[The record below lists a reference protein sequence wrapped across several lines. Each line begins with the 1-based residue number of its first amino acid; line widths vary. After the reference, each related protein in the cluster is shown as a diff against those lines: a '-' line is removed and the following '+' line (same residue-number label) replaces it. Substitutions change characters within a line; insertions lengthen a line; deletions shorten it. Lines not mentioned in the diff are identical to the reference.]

1 LSDRKSEGEQMAMNA
16 EDVLVEYFVKV
27 RDAASEALEQLTP
40 PEIKGQSPSVS
51 EANFDLNFTEYAG
64 QKLGAFEV
72 AEKNGNIPEKWTH
85 GFNILKNAN
94 ATISDRYHGEGYVFS
109 YWLFNERIYRQ
120 KLKG

>member
-1 LSDRKSEGEQMAMNA
+1 MAMNA

-27 RDAASEALEQLTP
+27 IDAASEALEQLTP
-40 PEIKGQSPSVS
+40 QEIKEQYPSVS

-72 AEKNGNIPEKWTH
+72 AEKNGNIPEKWTRA
-85 GFNILKNAN
+85 FNILKNAN
-94 ATISDRYHGEGYVFS
+94 ATISDRYHCEGYIFS